1 MRRAAAERQ
10 PAQVLDRRIEEKSNK
25 NPFYMIM
32 QKSIYIYVNPAKI
45 IKGLQ
50 KSYINTN
57 RDEDDQG
64 QVYIITQILQKSHTN
79 QT

>member
-64 QVYIITQILQKSHTN
+64 QVYVITQILQKSHTN